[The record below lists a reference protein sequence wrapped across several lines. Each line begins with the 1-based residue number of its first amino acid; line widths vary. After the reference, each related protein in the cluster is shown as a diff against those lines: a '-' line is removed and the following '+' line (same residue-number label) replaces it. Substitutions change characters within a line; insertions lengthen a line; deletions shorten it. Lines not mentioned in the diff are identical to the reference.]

1 MDLLHQTLKAAL
13 IGISVAFVTSLPA
26 NAGVTTPAQVPL
38 FVAGITKANVM
49 LLLDDSGSMEAI
61 APGAPFDSDITYSCP
76 AATTLNSAS
85 VGILYA

>member
-1 MDLLHQTLKAAL
+1 MNVLHQTLKGAL
-13 IGISVAFVTSLPA
+13 IGISVAFITSLPA

-61 APGAPFDSDITYSCP
+61 APGAPFD
-76 AATTLNSAS
+76 
-85 VGILYA
+85 